1 MLGSMAEAVGT
12 HPSDGRPMVLV
23 ETRAEWRAW
32 LERNHDSKGMWLV
45 SWKKATG
52 RPFIP
57 YPEKVDEA
65 LCFGWIDSRTNRLD
79 DERAM
84 QLFTP
89 RRPKS
94 PWSRINKEKV
104 ARLSEQGLMAPAGER
119 MVETAKA
126 NGSWTVYDEIEN
138 IVIPSDLAASL
149 AEDERAR
156 GFFERFPDSSK
167 KAILWWIKTAKRPE
181 TRAGRIAE
189 TVGAAAQNRM
199 ANHFAG
205 RDAGPGA

>member
-1 MLGSMAEAVGT
+1 MTEAVGT
-12 HPSDGRPMVLV
+12 HPSDGRPMVLA

-32 LERNHDSKGMWLV
+32 LERNHESKGAWLV

-57 YPEKVDEA
+57 YPETVDEA
-65 LCFGWIDSRTNRLD
+65 LCFGWVDSRPNKLD

-84 QLFTP
+84 RLFTP
-89 RRPKS
+89 RQPKS
-94 PWSRINKEKV
+94 PWSRLNKEKV
-104 ARLSEQGLMAPAGER
+104 ARLSEQGLIAPAGER

-167 KAILWWIKTAKRPE
+167 KAALWWIKTAKKPE

-189 TVGAAAQNRM
+189 TVRAAAQNRM

>member
-1 MLGSMAEAVGT
+1 MPDVIGM

-32 LERNHDSKGMWLV
+32 LEQNHDSKGVWLV

-57 YPEKVDEA
+57 YPETVDEA
-65 LCFGWIDSRTNRLD
+65 LCFGWIDSRRNRLD

-89 RRPKS
+89 RRPKG
-94 PWSRINKEKV
+94 PWSRLNKEKV
-104 ARLSEQGLMAPAGER
+104 ARLSKQGLMTPAGMR
-119 MVETAKA
+119 AVQAAKA
-126 NGSWTVYDEIEN
+126 NGSWTVADEVEEM
-138 IVIPSDLAASL
+138 VVPPDLAAAL
-149 AEDERAR
+149 AKDKAAQ
-156 GFFERFPDSSK
+156 GYFERFPESSK
-167 KAILWWIKTAKRPE
+167 KAVLWWIKTAKKPE

-189 TVGAAAQNRM
+189 TVSAAAQDRM
-199 ANHFAG
+199 ADHFMG
-205 RDAGPGA
+205 PSAGPG